1 MFSQSNLRSRRL
13 RRLSMESLWVALGYA
28 AAVAGALVGVRLL
41 TELLDATS
49 YGVLA
54 LGLTV
59 SALVNRTLLG
69 PLSNGAARFYAP
81 AKEKGDLGGYVKA
94 VHRLFLSATGIIL
107 LLIVL
112 TILGLLLAGR
122 REWIAISSV
131 ALVFAILSGYNL
143 LLNGIQNA
151 ARQRIIVALHQG
163 LASWLR
169 FLVAAG
175 LMVLLGATSTVAM
188 VGYAIAICLVLG
200 SQRVFFRRIVPGNL
214 VTGTGYENWR
224 QQIWKYS
231 WPFTTWGV
239 FGWAQQVSDR
249 WALQVFATPQDVGL
263 YAVLLQLGNYPISMA
278 TGMVVQLLA
287 PIFYER
293 AGDASDSQRTSDVNR
308 LSWRL
313 TGLVLGVTGVFVLL
327 AHLFHARIFRLV
339 VATEYSPVSNL
350 LPWILLAGGVFAAG
364 QTIGLNLMS
373 RMKTR
378 AMLAP
383 KMGTSVLGVAL
394 NFSGSY
400 LFGIRGVAFAGVFY
414 AIVFFAWMVR
424 LSMRTATD

>member
-1 MFSQSNLRSRRL
+1 MFTRNDLRSRRL
-13 RRLSMESLWVALGYA
+13 RRLSIESLWVALGYA
-28 AAVAGALVGVRLL
+28 AAIAGALAGVRLL
-41 TELLDATS
+41 TEMLDATS

-59 SALVNRTLLG
+59 STLVNQTLLG

-81 AKEKGDLGGYVKA
+81 AREKGDLRGYVNA
-94 VHRLFLSATGIIL
+94 VHRLFAWATGIIL

-112 TILGLLLAGR
+112 TILGLLVAGR

-131 ALVFAILSGYNL
+131 ALVFAILTGYNS

-151 ARQRIIVALHQG
+151 ARQRIVVALHQA

-169 FLVAAG
+169 FLVAVG
-175 LMVLLGATSTVAM
+175 LMVLLGATSAVAM

-200 SQRVFFRRIVPGNL
+200 SQRVFFRKIVPENL
-214 VTGTGYENWR
+214 VTGKREESWR

-231 WPFTTWGV
+231 WPFTAWGV
-239 FGWAQQVSDR
+239 FSWAQQVSDR
-249 WALQVFATPQDVGL
+249 WALQVCATTQDVGL
-263 YAVLLQLGNYPISMA
+263 YTVLFQLGYYPVSLA
-278 TGMVVQLLA
+278 AGLVVQLLT
-287 PIFYER
+287 PVFYER
-293 AGDASDSQRTSDVNR
+293 AGDASDSQRTSDVSR

-327 AHLFHARIFRLV
+327 AHLFHARIFRLF

-350 LPWILLAGGVFAAG
+350 LPWMLLAGGVFAAG
-364 QTIGLNLMS
+364 QTVGLDLMS
-373 RMKTR
+373 GMKTR

-383 KMGTSVLGVAL
+383 KIGTSALGVAL

-400 LFGIRGVAFAGVFY
+400 LFGIRGVVFAGVLH
-414 AIVFFAWMVR
+414 AIVHFAWMVR